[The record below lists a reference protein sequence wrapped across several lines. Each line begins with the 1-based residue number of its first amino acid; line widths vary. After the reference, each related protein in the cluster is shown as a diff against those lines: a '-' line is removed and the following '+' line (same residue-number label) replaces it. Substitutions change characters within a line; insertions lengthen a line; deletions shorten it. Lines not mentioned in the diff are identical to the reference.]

1 MLMKKIIFN
10 SGMKIILYE
19 DGKVKELNSDF
30 FDRYIENSIR
40 ETEKDAWKR
49 SGAGAQFRGDAID
62 NLRREQANEIIRS
75 EITSLNFVDDEN
87 INYSLFVNDVSA
99 VYGKNLNSQK
109 NSESH
114 ILHDNNA
121 IIKGTNEI
129 NGKICLTVSS
139 DGITSHLAIFSKND
153 NDYTMVTDGDSYD
166 EYPTYSKSNDGV
178 ILFSSKGVG
187 RDYHGNF
194 VEYSPSSIYTYNE
207 YALEVNEIYSHPEY
221 SFIKPK
227 QNKNGEIYAIRKPI
241 KEKKQSNL
249 LLNILLIPFRFIKA
263 IYLMFESFTRAFTGK
278 GFTENSS
285 NPAKNN
291 PKNPSQI
298 FIDGNLIYADRE
310 YKLNKK
316 HQGDLA
322 GIIPRSYELVKIL
335 NNGEVEIIKKGV
347 IAYDFCD
354 DGFIISNGKY
364 ILKTDGK
371 KTEKITEC
379 KLATTIS
386 VLE

>member
-1 MLMKKIIFN
+1 MSSVCGFPTN
-10 SGMKIILYE
+10 SG
-19 DGKVKELNSDF
+19 SDF
-30 FDRYIENSIR
+30 FDKYIENSIR
-40 ETEKDAWKR
+40 ETEKGAWKH
-49 SGAGAQFRGDAID
+49 SGEGAKFRGDAIEY
-62 NLRREQANEIIRS
+62 LRRDQANEIIRS
-75 EITSLNFVDDEN
+75 EITSLNFIDDEN

-99 VYGKNLNSQK
+99 VYIKSLTDKK

-114 ILHDNNA
+114 VLHDNNL
-121 IIKGTNEI
+121 IIKGSSEL
-129 NGKICLTVSS
+129 NGKIALTISN

-153 NDYTMVTDGDSYD
+153 SDYRLVTDGDSYD
-166 EYPTYSKSNDGV
+166 DYPSYSKSNDGV

-187 RDYHGNF
+187 RDYNGNF

-207 YALEVNEIYSHPEY
+207 YSLEVNEIFSSKDY

-227 QNKNGEIYAIRKPI
+227 QNKNGDIYAIRRPI

-249 LLNILLIPFRFIKA
+249 FLNVLLIPFRLIKA
-263 IYLMFESFTRAFTGK
+263 IYYMFESFTRAYTGK

-285 NPAKNN
+285 NPAKRND
-291 PKNPSQI
+291 KNARQI
-298 FIDGNLIYADRE
+298 FIDGNLIYADKE

-316 HQGDLA
+316 HSKDLA

-335 NNGEVEIIKKGV
+335 ANGEVEVIKKGV
-347 IAYDFCD
+347 IAYDFLD
-354 DGFIISNGKY
+354 DGFVVSNGKY
-364 ILKTDGK
+364 ILKTDGT
-371 KTEKITEC
+371 KTEKIAEC